1 MSSQNASSKSFYSL
15 CRIVLFYIL
24 SIVIFVTISGFSKN
38 FHLADYLSL
47 LVTSILTFSLIL
59 LFAKWDKLT
68 LADIGLKIQNTSL
81 PTFISGF
88 GIGILLV
95 MIQAAIALTFAEIQ
109 FTLSAD
115 VPVMSIISSL
125 ALYFV
130 VALREE
136 LVFRSYALRN
146 LSNSTNPIF
155 ALIFITIIFILE
167 HVISGMSWKM
177 SIIGSG
183 LGGILFGLA
192 ALKTKGL
199 ALPLG
204 IHFSWNFT
212 QWMLGFKNNTGI
224 WKEVV
229 KKGHE
234 AHAENIALIGFVIA
248 MFIGISAILIIYK
261 KQKI

>member
-1 MSSQNASSKSFYSL
+1 MTDH
-15 CRIVLFYIL
+15 L
-24 SIVIFVTISGFSKN
+24 SISI
-38 FHLADYLSL
+38 
-47 LVTSILTFSLIL
+47 TSIFTFSLIL

-68 LADIGLKIQNTSL
+68 VADIGLKIQNASL
-81 PTFISGF
+81 PRFLSGF
-88 GIGILLV
+88 GIGFLLV
-95 MIQAAIALTFAEIQ
+95 MIQAAIAANFAEIQ
-109 FTLSAD
+109 FTLSTNI
-115 VPVMSIISSL
+115 PFLSIICTL
-125 ALYFV
+125 VLYFV
-130 VALREE
+130 IALREE

-146 LSNSTNPIF
+146 LASSVNPVF
-155 ALIFITIIFILE
+155 ALVFVTIIFILE

-212 QWMLGFKNNTGI
+212 QWMLGFKNNSGI

-229 KKGHE
+229 EKGHE
-234 AHAENIALIGFVIA
+234 AHAENIALTGFVIA
-248 MFIGISAILIIYK
+248 MLIGIAGILLFYK
-261 KQKI
+261 KEKI